1 MVQIIVVAHGNFA
14 SGILSSLK
22 LIAGDLENILPID
35 FVEGMSARELGSHI
49 ASAIPEDDKTLILTD
64 LLGGTPF
71 KVSIEVAQQ
80 FSDDEV
86 VVLSGLNLAM
96 LLDASF
102 SRLNYDF
109 ETLIEKLVQV
119 EKDGIVD
126 SVSLLNQKEE
136 TAALFQDGILKGGI
150 YEAGYC

>member
-35 FVEGMSARELGSHI
+35 FVEGMSARELGGHI

-80 FSDDEV
+80 FPDDEV

-119 EKDGIVD
+119 GKDGIVD

-136 TAALFQDGILKGGI
+136 TAVLFEDGI
-150 YEAGYC
+150 